1 MGSSGFPMG
10 EGALPRVPGEKIVTV
25 KKAQKTTVSKASIDL
40 AAGLA
45 PESADFTFPTCL
57 NGS

>member
-1 MGSSGFPMG
+1 MG